1 MNILKKTNKSF
12 LFLYLLILFS
22 KSHNSLQLKIRS
34 KKGYK
39 EYPEIQS
46 PEISLL
52 QELKDA
58 TSNSAAIINAAQD
71 LSAMTLSSSSI
82 SEHPSLPS
90 AFCLLS
96 SCEKHMQS
104 SFHNNLR

>member
-1 MNILKKTNKSF
+1 MYYHSLKVTLTKKEH
-12 LFLYLLILFS
+12 
-22 KSHNSLQLKIRS
+22 KKRPQL
-34 KKGYK
+34 
-39 EYPEIQS
+39 QS

-71 LSAMTLSSSSI
+71 LSTMTLS

-90 AFCLLS
+90 TFCLLT
-96 SCEKHMQS
+96 SCDMHKQNI
-104 SFHNNLR
+104 FDKLK

>member
-1 MNILKKTNKSF
+1 MRPKKEQKV
-12 LFLYLLILFS
+12 Y
-22 KSHNSLQLKIRS
+22 H
-34 KKGYK
+34 
-39 EYPEIQS
+39 EMQS

-58 TSNSAAIINAAQD
+58 TSNSAAIITAAQD

-104 SFHNNLR
+104 SYHNDATVSNIKGDDCIDLDSIDICMNSVERGK